1 MRHLLYLDR
10 TTGEKS
16 LVFSSFARGLDLV
29 AESLTHHGLAYVR
42 LEGSGGKRA
51 SAAIEAFQH
60 APDVRVLLLHSE
72 AQSAGLNLLAATHLF
87 LLEPLLNHAMEL
99 QAIGRVHRIGQTRP
113 THVYGYMVHDT
124 VEERIMAL
132 AAEPVSYTHL
142 TLPTID

>member
-1 MRHLLYLDR
+1 MCKTRLTPRDVHRVVYRTRQLSMAPTGHRPAESTLFRQLAPDTRQAIEAVGIEGGNGSKLDLLMRHLLYLDR

-60 APDVRVLLLHSE
+60 APE
-72 AQSAGLNLLAATHLF
+72 A
-87 LLEPLLNHAMEL
+87 
-99 QAIGRVHRIGQTRP
+99 
-113 THVYGYMVHDT
+113 
-124 VEERIMAL
+124 
-132 AAEPVSYTHL
+132 VSYTHL
-142 TLPTID
+142 TLPTNREV